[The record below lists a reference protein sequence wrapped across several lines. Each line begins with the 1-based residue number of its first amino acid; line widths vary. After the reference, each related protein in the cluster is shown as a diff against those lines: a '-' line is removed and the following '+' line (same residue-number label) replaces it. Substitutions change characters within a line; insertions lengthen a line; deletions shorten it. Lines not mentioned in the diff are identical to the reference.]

1 MSTSRNESRTG
12 IGDPAAFP
20 PSMKH
25 DIEMVYFIFPVLDEP
40 NTGVGV
46 ICGAAFRKLD
56 IFSQGHGQ
64 PKLIEPLLG
73 DQSLV
78 WMQLGSPR
86 KLCPVIN
93 VHGDKGLKAYGI
105 HKWNWRSQI
114 LDLFMYSC
122 GWHLVLSKANLKHCD
137 SSAAGPTI
145 FFLVWSP
152 TDVDT
157 RFTHILIDDFLQWG
171 RLAFLAK
178 NINKALSS
186 TESQLARA
194 HH

>member
-1 MSTSRNESRTG
+1 MSPELGQGTQPRFLLAWS
-12 IGDPAAFP
+12 
-20 PSMKH
+20 
-25 DIEMVYFIFPVLDEP
+25 
-40 NTGVGV
+40 
-46 ICGAAFRKLD
+46 KLD

-86 KLCPVIN
+86 KLCSVIY

-122 GWHLVLSKANLKHCD
+122 GWRLVLSKANLKHCD